1 VAEQL
6 KTASPTAAQGITLD
20 GQYTVLPERIV
31 ENYCFKTINACEA
44 IDIKNNN
51 RSVFAYI
58 VDRAV
63 APRFR
68 VFSNLKNLKCPFL
81 VRPIHWQ
88 SGKTNNGSSHFYVVT
103 NAPGPPVF
111 TGRESEQARW
121 NESDVRDM
129 LIRPAISA
137 LLDLQSLGF
146 PHRAITPNNLF
157 YTDINRNAVM
167 LGECFMSP
175 PGWRITPGVETI
187 EMAATE
193 PLAKGEG
200 SFGDDLYNLG
210 AIAIQLLTGQDFS
223 TSAQQADLHARKIM
237 QGSFNALA
245 GSFRFNPTMTEFLKG
260 VLNDELDARLTL
272 SEADSWLN
280 GQKIQTRRGKTVKR
294 SGRGYFFG
302 GKEHFTLPGIVYAM
316 GREPATSVETM
327 QNPSFKN
334 WLKRSMDAEIVNE
347 ALKVALSNGRRG
359 GENIN
364 VISAFGLTALCP
376 AAPLFYQGSGMQ
388 PEGLGPLFIA
398 AGTDMTKRQFC
409 VDILRHRLATN
420 WLKAQPKLQPD
431 WIRLNKILEK
441 LTGFIAN
448 PMFGYGFERCV
459 YELNQ
464 DSACMSPLVFDAAV
478 RDPADLLPALEKY
491 TQSTSRITSPVDRH
505 IAAFLAAHG
514 DYVTD
519 ENLYLLG
526 DSKHPWL
533 AGVAALKILHSVNS
547 KNGNRDYP
555 ALCLSMQGV
564 LQPAIDSYHNEKR
577 RERIKNAL
585 SEACRTGRLGDVLK
599 IIDDNEERKEDLL
612 EFARARKEFVA
623 LGEENKKLKNNIK
636 DLDKSVQRRVDTI
649 SPYVA
654 MVFGGLLLAV
664 QS

>member
-1 VAEQL
+1 MAEQL

-20 GQYTVLPERIV
+20 GQYMVLPDRII
-31 ENYCFKTINACEA
+31 EQLCFKTINACEA
-44 IDIKNNN
+44 IDIKNNG

-58 VDRAV
+58 VDRTV

-68 VFSNLKNLKCPFL
+68 VLNNLKNLKCPFL

-88 SGKTNNGSSHFYVVT
+88 SAKLHNGTSQFFVVT

-111 TGRESEQARW
+111 PGREGEQPRW
-121 NESDVRDM
+121 NETDVRAI
-129 LIRPAISA
+129 LLRPVISA

-146 PHRAITPNNLF
+146 AHRAITPSNLF
-157 YTDINRNAVM
+157 FTDTNRNVVM

-175 PGWRITPGVETI
+175 PGWRISPGVETI
-187 EMAATE
+187 EFAATE

-223 TSAQQADLHARKIM
+223 TAAQQMDLQSRKIS
-237 QGSFNALA
+237 QGSFIALS
-245 GSFRFNPTMTEFLKG
+245 GSFRFQPSLTEFLKG
-260 VLNDELDARLTL
+260 VLHDELDSRWTL
-272 SEADSWLN
+272 SEADTWLN
-280 GQKIQTRRGKTVKR
+280 GQKIQTRQGKTPKR
-294 SGRGYFFG
+294 AARGYFFG
-302 GKEHFTLPGIVYAM
+302 SKEHFTLASIVYAM
-316 GREPATSVETM
+316 GREPVSSVETM
-327 QNPSFKN
+327 HNPSFEN
-334 WLKRSMDAEIVNE
+334 WLKRSMDAEDISE
-347 ALKVALSNGRRG
+347 SLKVALSNGRRG
-359 GENIN
+359 GENIH
-364 VISAFGLTALCP
+364 VISAFGLTALFP
-376 AAPLFYQGSGMQ
+376 SAPLFYQGNGLQ
-388 PEGLGPLFIA
+388 AEGLGPLFIA
-398 AGTDMTKRQFC
+398 AGGDVTKRQFC

-420 WLKAQPKLQPD
+420 WLKAQPKLQPE

-464 DSACMSPLVFDAAV
+464 DAACMSPLVFDAAV
-478 RDPADLLPALEKY
+478 RDPAELLPALERNA
-491 TQSTSRITSPVDRH
+491 QNTSRISSPVDRH

-514 DYVTD
+514 GYVTD
-519 ENLYLLG
+519 EQLYLLG

-533 AGVAALKILHSVNS
+533 AGVAALKILNAVNN

-555 ALCLSMQGV
+555 ALCLSMQSV
-564 LQPAIDSYHNEKR
+564 LQPAVDSYHNEKR
-577 RERIKNAL
+577 RERIKGLL
-585 SEACRTGRLGDVLK
+585 SDACKTGRLADVLK

-623 LGEENKKLKNNIK
+623 LGEENKKLQKSIK
-636 DLDKSVQRRVDTI
+636 DLDQNVQRKVDSI

-654 MVFGGLLLAV
+654 MAFGSLLLAV
-664 QS
+664 QI